1 MLTLIIDLILVLN
14 TFANCYMYS
23 SMSIADKSY
32 QRAQNYLFG
41 DSYLDLR
48 PNKKIILADER
59 VCEICKEKINVKR
72 EIPYNC
78 TIPIGC
84 PFSKKKNNIL
94 LT

>member
-1 MLTLIIDLILVLN
+1 MLTLIIDLILILN

-32 QRAQNYLFG
+32 QRTKSYLFG

-48 PNKKIILADER
+48 PKKKITLADER
-59 VCEICKEKINVKR
+59 VCEICREKINVKR

-78 TIPIGC
+78 TIPVGC
-84 PFSKKKNNIL
+84 PFSRKK
-94 LT
+94 